1 MKHLTNTFRSRWSR
15 YLTLLALLGSLGWM
29 PLAQAQSLV
38 LSNLWSAA
46 AGTESYPFLKND
58 HSSRGLAY
66 NPVTDHI
73 LVPSRTG
80 TPAIHILDSTTGAVL
95 GTLPYDAGII
105 TGGNFAVNMIGITD
119 DGVIYVGNLTT
130 DTTGA
135 NGPFRLY
142 RWADESAQPELVY
155 SGDPSNGE
163 TEANARRFGDS
174 LALRGTGTGTQILL
188 GTFLPNA
195 AVLTTT
201 DGTNFTATSIQTD
214 MAAQDGRWGLV
225 WGAGNTFY
233 AKQGT
238 GLLKKFNLDL
248 GLGQAAVVSTIALPG
263 LNGGPLALDLDRNI
277 VAVVDTTAH
286 MLRLY
291 DIADVAA
298 PIQLDAK
305 DFPAKNSNGNFT
317 GAIALRDNRL
327 FALETNNGILACSL
341 HEVYLPPTIVTQ
353 PGNINLWSGA
363 RNYPFRVEVSG
374 TPPFSFQ
381 WRFQGV
387 DIPGATEQTYVLPE
401 ASDPQAGAY
410 SVVVNNNAGTVTS
423 ADATLTVTSSSPS
436 AQVTNLWNVEAGT
449 RPYFTFRP
457 AGAATGGY
465 GTYGVAINPVTTN
478 IIVAT
483 RKIPTNMLAVLDIH
497 TGEHKHYID
506 YSGLGVDQMNRVDV
520 ADDGIVYV
528 CNIATTTATA
538 FKIFAFGD
546 DSPSNPDRWLAYSG
560 DPGNGQTAADNGWG
574 TTLSVRGGG
583 MDTEILIGALRD
595 TASTFAILRP
605 DINYAFD
612 SKLIT
617 VSGVNAGWCRL
628 GLDWGPLPNTVVG
641 KTANG
646 NLTVVQYDY
655 DAGTGSL
662 LYSYPQTVTLPNITR
677 TVPSSFT
684 GLKYDPATKLLAG
697 LRHGSPPSPVS
708 VLLYDLTDLN
718 AGPFLADQELFPTYN
733 ADIEFQGVVDFAN
746 GYLVAL
752 GINNGLMAFKVDPEF
767 NKIPVILTQPADA
780 TAYLGTVASFSV
792 VADSP
797 TGLNYQWYLDGQILP
812 GATDATLNLTDIQ
825 TSQAGVYTVRV
836 STGMGDGYRE
846 SRPATLTV
854 LEPVQT
860 GVITDLWS
868 LAPGSRSYLN
878 TDYNEYGMAFNPAN
892 SNLIVVSVVGGYPTV
907 AVLDA
912 LTGDD
917 RHILDVTTISGT
929 GKLLHKVDVADDGVV
944 YAGNLTTAAG
954 TSPFKLYR
962 WANDAADT
970 VASVAFEGDP
980 TPTVSPGKGCG
991 YTLDVRGAGVDT
1003 EVLVGMGAWGA
1014 TTNTVSIL
1022 TTTDGVN
1029 FTANEIWVTN
1039 APAGFSRLG
1048 LCFGEGNTFW
1058 GKAWR
1063 DEAVALGR
1071 LYLVE
1076 YDLAARCGAVIQTYE
1091 TTQVSSTITSLA
1103 YQDELKLLAG
1113 IARDDQKNVMLY
1125 DVSNPG
1131 AGPQLLDQLLFP
1143 TYNPSVEANGELDFG
1158 GNTYLFALNENNGI
1172 MAFVIDP
1179 AYQPPAT
1186 AFKIL
1191 NVVAAN
1197 GDITLQW
1204 EAQAG
1209 KKYQVQYA
1217 TAVTG
1222 GWTDLGDEITA
1233 TEATASYKD
1242 TAPADDARFY
1252 RILVK

>member
-1 MKHLTNTFRSRWSR
+1 
-15 YLTLLALLGSLGWM
+15 
-29 PLAQAQSLV
+29 
-38 LSNLWSAA
+38 
-46 AGTESYPFLKND
+46 
-58 HSSRGLAY
+58 
-66 NPVTDHI
+66 
-73 LVPSRTG
+73 
-80 TPAIHILDSTTGAVL
+80 
-95 GTLPYDAGII
+95 
-105 TGGNFAVNMIGITD
+105 
-119 DGVIYVGNLTT
+119 
-130 DTTGA
+130 
-135 NGPFRLY
+135 
-142 RWADESAQPELVY
+142 
-155 SGDPSNGE
+155 
-163 TEANARRFGDS
+163 
-174 LALRGTGTGTQILL
+174 
-188 GTFLPNA
+188 
-195 AVLTTT
+195 
-201 DGTNFTATSIQTD
+201 
-214 MAAQDGRWGLV
+214 
-225 WGAGNTFY
+225 
-233 AKQGT
+233 
-238 GLLKKFNLDL
+238 
-248 GLGQAAVVSTIALPG
+248 
-263 LNGGPLALDLDRNI
+263 
-277 VAVVDTTAH
+277 
-286 MLRLY
+286 
-291 DIADVAA
+291 
-298 PIQLDAK
+298 
-305 DFPAKNSNGNFT
+305 
-317 GAIALRDNRL
+317 
-327 FALETNNGILACSL
+327 
-341 HEVYLPPTIVTQ
+341 
-353 PGNINLWSGA
+353 
-363 RNYPFRVEVSG
+363 
-374 TPPFSFQ
+374 
-381 WRFQGV
+381 
-387 DIPGATEQTYVLPE
+387 
-401 ASDPQAGAY
+401 
-410 SVVVNNNAGTVTS
+410 
-423 ADATLTVTSSSPS
+423 
-436 AQVTNLWNVEAGT
+436 
-449 RPYFTFRP
+449 
-457 AGAATGGY
+457 
-465 GTYGVAINPVTTN
+465 
-478 IIVAT
+478 
-483 RKIPTNMLAVLDIH
+483 
-497 TGEHKHYID
+497 
-506 YSGLGVDQMNRVDV
+506 
-520 ADDGIVYV
+520 
-528 CNIATTTATA
+528 
-538 FKIFAFGD
+538 
-546 DSPSNPDRWLAYSG
+546 
-560 DPGNGQTAADNGWG
+560 
-574 TTLSVRGGG
+574 
-583 MDTEILIGALRD
+583 
-595 TASTFAILRP
+595 
-605 DINYAFD
+605 
-612 SKLIT
+612 
-617 VSGVNAGWCRL
+617 
-628 GLDWGPLPNTVVG
+628 
-641 KTANG
+641 
-646 NLTVVQYDY
+646 
-655 DAGTGSL
+655 
-662 LYSYPQTVTLPNITR
+662 
-677 TVPSSFT
+677 
-684 GLKYDPATKLLAG
+684 
-697 LRHGSPPSPVS
+697 
-708 VLLYDLTDLN
+708 
-718 AGPFLADQELFPTYN
+718 
-733 ADIEFQGVVDFAN
+733 VDFAN

-1076 YDLAARCGAVIQTYE
+1076 YDLAARRGTVIQTYE